1 MNKTKSEILVERL
14 KELYKEIEIVR
25 RELINETNK
34 EKLKEKQNENEFLL
48 IPSSPHH
55 LIPLYAHN
63 L

>member
-34 EKLKEKQNENEFLL
+34 QKLKEKQNENTWR
-48 IPSSPHH
+48 
-55 LIPLYAHN
+55 N
-63 L
+63 K